1 MYLQSNCTLVTQ
13 ICFELSLVVDVC
25 MCVYMQRQK
34 HTYSNAIMTPFG
46 RPSIAVS
53 CTTLCMC
60 IGALTH
66 TRTHTHTRMY
76 AHTHARTHAHTRMY
90 THTHTHTHTRTH
102 TLARTRTHAHTHT
115 QNQLRDQCVIQL
127 YLKSSN
133 TFLSING
140 NGIVL
145 STANGGDKH
154 SKFVSMR

>member
-90 THTHTHTHTRTH
+90 THTHTHTRTRTH
-102 TLARTRTHAHTHT
+102 THARTHTHT
-115 QNQLRDQCVIQL
+115 ESAAGSVCHPALSEVLQHFPVHQWQWYRPL
-127 YLKSSN
+127 Y
-133 TFLSING
+133 
-140 NGIVL
+140 
-145 STANGGDKH
+145 
-154 SKFVSMR
+154 SKRWRQTQ